1 MRLIPIKKS
10 LSLIQKKGEDEPD
23 AQLEEKLDVLLASMS
38 KIQTA
43 NTKLGKS
50 IVMLRKVNA
59 RIEVKVNEK
68 SAVKGET

>member
-10 LSLIQKKGEDEPD
+10 LSLIQKRGDDEPD
-23 AQLEEKLDVLLASMS
+23 AQLEEKLDILLSSMS

-50 IVMLRKVNA
+50 IVMLRRANA
-59 RIEVKVNEK
+59 RIEFKVNEK
-68 SAVKGET
+68 NTEKVEV

>member
-10 LSLIQKKGEDEPD
+10 LSLIQKRGDDEPD
-23 AQLEEKLDVLLASMS
+23 AQLEEKLDILLSSMS

-50 IVMLRKVNA
+50 IVMLRRANA
-59 RIEVKVNEK
+59 RIEFKVNEK
-68 SAVKGET
+68 TTEKVEV